1 MLVNIPYMEHMGNM
15 NVYIYIIIIVI
26 IIIILCT
33 SRRGRKLGEQFH
45 SEKKGSQDEV
55 PEVPILPSQFHLQIK
70 VIENMCH

>member
-15 NVYIYIIIIVI
+15 NVYIYI